1 MEIQEVTLTRFSEFV
16 KIPYFAF
23 NSGAFNNLHR
33 AKCDRLFYLL
43 FTDGKYRMGLIGG
56 SIGDKFLSPISA
68 PFGGFTF
75 VAENVRLQH
84 IEESIEALNL
94 WAVQNKFSL
103 IRLILP
109 PVIYHRTFLAKQLN
123 CLWRKGFEIS
133 GIDLNYAFELET
145 FNEAYPDNI
154 WYNARK
160 NLHRSLAEGLVFIE
174 CQTIDEKLK
183 AFEIIK
189 QNRERKNFPLRM
201 SWDQI
206 LETIQIIPADFFL
219 VTSQQKTPIASAIV
233 FRISNY
239 IVQVIYWGDI
249 EGYVELRP
257 MNFLSFMI
265 FNYYKKCDIKF
276 VDIGPS
282 TAQSVPNYGLCEFK
296 EGIGCRIDP
305 KFILEKKID
314 GSFKP

>member
-1 MEIQEVTLTRFSEFV
+1 MEIQEVTLIRFSELV

-23 NSGAFNNLHR
+23 NLGAFNNLHQD
-33 AKCDRLFYLL
+33 KCDRLFYLL

-56 SIGDKFLSPISA
+56 ARGNQFLSPISA
-68 PFGGFTF
+68 PFGGFSF
-75 VAENVRLQH
+75 ISENVRLQQ
-84 IEESIEALNL
+84 IEESIDALIL
-94 WAVQNKFSL
+94 WAVENKFSS
-103 IRLILP
+103 IRLTLP
-109 PVIYHRTFLAKQLN
+109 PAIYHRTFSAKQLN
-123 CLWRKGFEIS
+123 CLWRKGFEIME
-133 GIDLNYAFELET
+133 IDLNYSYELDTFDET
-145 FNEAYPDNI
+145 YPDII

-160 NLHRSLAEGLVFIE
+160 NLNRSLSEGLVFIE
-174 CQTIDEKLK
+174 CQTIDEKLN
-183 AFEIIK
+183 AYEIIK

-201 SWDQI
+201 TWDQI

-219 VTSQQKTPIASAIV
+219 VINQQKTPIASAII
-233 FRISNY
+233 FHISDF

-265 FNYYKKCDIKF
+265 FNYYKKSDIKI

-296 EGIGCRIDP
+296 EGIGCRVDP

-314 GSFKP
+314 VSIKP